1 MKSHAYA
8 KAIIQAAEFILSQPE
23 FEVESDK
30 PSLYL
35 GWYWSKELFLAAVR
49 ALGAGKKEYSGSDL
63 KYTTNAHGANVWLTI
78 PRDKVCRKVQEAKWE
93 CEPLLSTEEEATLE
107 AQ

>member
-23 FEVESDK
+23 FDTETEQ
-30 PSLYL
+30 PRLYI
-35 GWYWSKELFLAAVR
+35 GWFWSKEPFLAAVR

-63 KYTTNAHGANVWLTI
+63 RYSVVHGAEITCTI

-93 CEPLLSTEEEATLE
+93 CEPLLSPEEEATLE

>member
-23 FEVESDK
+23 FDTESGT
-30 PSLYL
+30 PGLCL
-35 GWYWSKELFLAAVR
+35 GWYWSKESFLAVVR
-49 ALGAGKKEYSGSDL
+49 ALGAGKKEYSDSDL
-63 KYTTNAHGANVWLTI
+63 RYTVDTHGANIWLTI

-93 CEPLLSTEEEATLE
+93 CEPLLSPEEEATLE